1 MPRSTLHPCQSLG
14 LPRAADPICSSIDAL
29 AVVSLAIHRP
39 LVAETIAF
47 LLDGTNHSNTITIV
61 SGTTEPDSLLSIAE
75 CMAVA
80 GGGSPTLCG
89 LVLATV
95 RPATS
100 GMLPGDIERW
110 LEAGSI
116 TESHGIEL
124 IEWFVIGPS
133 GVECPRESLGE
144 PDRW

>member
-1 MPRSTLHPCQSLG
+1 MPRSTIRLRPSLG
-14 LPRAADPICSSIDAL
+14 LPLAVDPICSSADAL

-39 LVAETIAF
+39 LEPETIAF
-47 LLDGTNHSNTITIV
+47 FLDETSRSNTITIV

-80 GGGSPTLCG
+80 GAGSVTLCG

-95 RPATS
+95 RPDTT

-116 TESHGIEL
+116 TDSHGIEL
-124 IEWFVIGPS
+124 IEWFIIGPA
-133 GVECPRESLGE
+133 GVSCPREWLDE